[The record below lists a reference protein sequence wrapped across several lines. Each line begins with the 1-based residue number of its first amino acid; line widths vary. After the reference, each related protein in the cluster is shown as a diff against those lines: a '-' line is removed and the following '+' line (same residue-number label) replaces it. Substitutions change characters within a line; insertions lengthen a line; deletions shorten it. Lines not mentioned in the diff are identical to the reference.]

1 MSEKQPEALRLA
13 DWLFDNVEHINHADS
28 AAELRRLHH
37 HTEVLRAERDRARS
51 CYDATV
57 KLMAGIHA
65 LLYPAPTTMPDGRV
79 MVFRPKSLDPH
90 EVLQELSDRIRA
102 LPDELEKVAALQ
114 RAEAKTDEPVAQVKI
129 AHYGGRS
136 RNIGYSTIVPLID
149 PANLPVNAYL
159 YTHPAPGVPDGYVL
173 VPIVPTKEMLEAGDA
188 EDHWHTELIYAA
200 MLAASPAQKGGEC
213 LPIRGNQVTCSRGT
227 GGCGIQ
233 HKGGD

>member
-1 MSEKQPEALRLA
+1 MSTQHHEALRLA
-13 DWLFDNVEHINHADS
+13 DWLFDNVEHINHADA

-37 HTEVLRAERDRARS
+37 HTEVLRSERDRARS

-57 KLMAGIHA
+57 KLMVGIHA

-102 LPDELEKVAALQ
+102 LPDELEKVTTIQ
-114 RAEAKTDEPVAQVKI
+114 QAEAKTDEPVGCVDYNQR
-129 AHYGGRS
+129 G
-136 RNIGYSTIVPLID
+136 NISWLFGPQ
-149 PANLPVNAYL
+149 LPEGTKL
-159 YTHPAPGVPDGYVL
+159 YTHPAPGVPDGHVL

-200 MLAASPAQKGGEC
+200 MLTAAQAQKGGEC

-233 HKGGD
+233 HKGGE